1 MQNRDARKTT
11 KMKLPYGFFYKRLTN
26 GKYSNFVEFH
36 DEVADH
42 ISFSNFVRNEAAEI
56 ENITDRHQLHFKPNE
71 GDDGVYAIAV
81 EVGNFTN
88 FSQMVNEDPSIVARK
103 NFINDT
109 IHDLIDFTELLNS
122 HDIYHVCF
130 APDNVLARKGDSTIR
145 LLCHGSFYQK
155 LDQEALYNGYEDFV
169 APEVL
174 NSGQID
180 ARSDVY
186 SLGCFIAWL
195 YQTSG
200 MPFELKSV
208 IAKATAADPDTRY
221 ASVADL
227 RQAINA
233 RHAMRSTGLM
243 GLAALVIALAIV
255 GCYFY
260 LLPSPDDIEF
270 VKPVEEPI
278 PDELMEEDPL
288 LFGLG
293 AEVDS
298 LTLDSIVKGKI
309 KANDSIRVDDHKMRE
324 YQAKAEAIFR
334 KQFTR
339 AADEILNKVYNKEK
353 MNMTEKDFMVK
364 SKAMTKELAKKEQEL
379 GQKANL
385 SDERSQRIA
394 SEIIDQL
401 TNKKMQELD
410 KDYMG
415 LRKKA
420 DPDEDKK
427 KEDNTKK

>member
-1 MQNRDARKTT
+1 MQNRDARKTV

-42 ISFSNFVRNEAAEI
+42 ISFGNFVRKEAAEI
-56 ENITDRHQLHFKPNE
+56 EKITDRHQLHFKPNE
-71 GDDGVYAIAV
+71 GEDGVYAIAV

-88 FSQMVNEDPSIVARK
+88 FSLLVNEDPAIVARK
-103 NFINDT
+103 NFIDDT
-109 IHDLIDFTELLNS
+109 IRDLIEFTELLNS

-130 APDNVLARKGDSTIR
+130 APDNVLARKGDSTVR

-155 LDQEALYNGYEDFV
+155 LDQEALYEGYEDFV

-174 NSGQID
+174 QSGQID

-186 SLGCFIAWL
+186 SLGRFIAWL

-200 MPFELKSV
+200 LPFELKSV
-208 IAKATAADPDTRY
+208 IAKATAADPDARY
-221 ASVADL
+221 ATVADF

-233 RHAMRSTGLM
+233 RQTMRRTGLM
-243 GLAALVIALAIV
+243 GIAALVVALAIV

-260 LLPSPDDIEF
+260 MLPSPDDIEY
-270 VKPVEEPI
+270 VKPVKEPI
-278 PDELMEEDPL
+278 PDELMEEDSE

-298 LTLDSIVKGKI
+298 LTLDSIVMARG
-309 KANDSIRVDDHKMRE
+309 KANDSLRVDDRKLRE

-339 AADEILNKVYNKEK
+339 AADKILSKVYNKEH
-353 MNMTEKDFMVK
+353 MNMTEKDFMVR
-364 SKAMTKELAKKEQEL
+364 SQSMTEELAKKEQEL
-379 GQKANL
+379 AKKASL
-385 SDERSQRIA
+385 GHERSQRIA

-401 TNKKMQELD
+401 TTKKMQELD

-415 LRKKA
+415 IRKKP

-427 KEDNTKK
+427 KEEPKE